1 MNPPVINPQPTRG
14 TLRASAIYN
23 PQSVTIS
30 PLLLLLTSAVGL
42 GAFFYPFFLPPAQVE
57 ETGSHAADAPLLL
70 VLLIGLCLV
79 VLLADLETR
88 RLDAR
93 QVALLG
99 ILVATNAALR
109 PLPGPSGFS
118 AIFVLPI
125 LGGYVFG
132 GGFGFLLGA
141 LSLLVSALFTAGV
154 GPWLPFQM
162 YALGWVGLSA
172 GWLARPLARAGRR
185 VERAALMAWGLV
197 VGLAYGA
204 LMNLWFWPFTAPS
217 AAADPTTAWDP
228 AAGLLGTFQRY
239 LGFYLLTS
247 LPTDVLRGLGNAALF
262 GLLALPLLKLLR
274 RFRARFQYGVVHET

>member
-1 MNPPVINPQPTRG
+1 MNAVAPNPPVSIR
-14 TLRASAIYN
+14 R

-30 PLLLLLTSAVGL
+30 PLLLLLTSALGL
-42 GAFFYPFFLPPAQVE
+42 GAFLYPFFVPQARVAE
-57 ETGSHAADAPLLL
+57 NSAHAADAPLVF

-154 GPWLPFQM
+154 GPWLPFEM

-172 GWLARPLARAGRR
+172 GWLARPLAHADRR
-185 VERAALMAWGLV
+185 IERVALMVWGLV
-197 VGLAYGA
+197 VGMAYGA
-204 LMNLWFWPFTAPS
+204 LMNLWFWPFTAPA
-217 AAADPTTAWDP
+217 AAADPGTAWDST
-228 AAGLLGTFQRY
+228 AGLLSSVQRY

-247 LPTDVLRGLGNAALF
+247 LPTDLMRGLGNAVLF

-274 RFRARFQYGVVHET
+274 RVRARFQYEVFSV